1 MKVKTPQEVSL
12 LLTEEEVHVISA
24 GLFALSR
31 FEAYTEADSAVAA
44 FADERCSVRE
54 ELLDMLWNAG
64 LCPRVV
70 CNAVQRE
77 VEMREEQERLSRLP
91 PRDRS
96 AELSPWSP
104 EERGLL
110 GVTGECEDVLQI
122 LLNWA
127 WRHPER
133 WVSAK
138 CSRSSQWYQSQE
150 DSDKNWLDQHW
161 FPHIDFL
168 LRIGRITPKTID
180 GEDGWIVPLA
190 KDWRQAKKP
199 AAAAT
204 EHLDDVSAA

>member
-1 MKVKTPQEVSL
+1 MNVKTKRKVSL
-12 LLTEEEVHVISA
+12 LLSEEEVHVISA
-24 GLFALSR
+24 GLFALLR

-44 FADERCSVRE
+44 FADERYCVRE
-54 ELLDMLWNAG
+54 GLLRMLRNAG

-70 CNAVQRE
+70 CNAIERE
-77 VEMREEQERLSRLP
+77 VEMREEQERLSRLAR
-91 PRDRS
+91 RDQS
-96 AELSPWSP
+96 AELSTWSP

-110 GVTGECEDVLQI
+110 GITGECEDVLQI

-150 DSDKNWLDQHW
+150 ESDKDWLDKHW

-180 GEDGWIVPLA
+180 SEDGWIVPSA
-190 KDWRQAKKP
+190 KDWRRAKKQP
-199 AAAAT
+199 AAPT
-204 EHLDDVSAA
+204 EHLDASAA

>member
-1 MKVKTPQEVSL
+1 MKVRTKRKVSL
-12 LLTEEEVHVISA
+12 LLSEEEVHVISA

-31 FEAYTEADSAVAA
+31 FKAYTEADSAVAA
-44 FADERCSVRE
+44 FANERYWVRE
-54 ELLDMLWNAG
+54 GLVGMLWNAG

-70 CNAVQRE
+70 CNAVERE
-77 VEMREEQERLSRLP
+77 AEMREEQERLSQIL

-96 AELSPWSP
+96 TELSTWSP

-110 GVTGECEDVLQI
+110 GITGECEDVLQI

-150 DSDKNWLDQHW
+150 ESDKHWLDKHW

-168 LRIGRITPKTID
+168 LRIGRITPKTIH
-180 GEDGWIVPLA
+180 GEDGWIVPSA
-190 KDWRQAKKP
+190 KDWRKAKKQ
-199 AAAAT
+199 AAVPT
-204 EHLDDVSAA
+204 EHLDDVPAA

>member
-1 MKVKTPQEVSL
+1 MNVKTKPKVSL
-12 LLTEEEVHVISA
+12 LLSEEEVHVISA
-24 GLFALSR
+24 GLFALLR
-31 FEAYTEADSAVAA
+31 FEACTEADSAVAA
-44 FADERCSVRE
+44 FAAEHYSVRE
-54 ELLDMLWNAG
+54 GLLRMLSDAG

-70 CNAVQRE
+70 CNAIERE

-96 AELSPWSP
+96 TELSTWSP

-110 GVTGECEDVLQI
+110 GITGECEDVLQI

-138 CSRSSQWYQSQE
+138 CSRSSEWYQSQE
-150 DSDKNWLDQHW
+150 ESDKDWLDKHW

-168 LRIGRITPKTID
+168 LRIGRITPRTID
-180 GEDGWIVPLA
+180 GEDGWIVPSA
-190 KDWRQAKKP
+190 KDWRKQKKHP
-199 AAAAT
+199 AAPT
-204 EHLDDVSAA
+204 GHLDAPAA

>member
-1 MKVKTPQEVSL
+1 MKVKTKRKASL
-12 LLTEEEVHVISA
+12 LLSEEEVQVISA

-44 FADERCSVRE
+44 FADERYSVRE
-54 ELLDMLWNAG
+54 RLLDMLQNAG
-64 LCPRVV
+64 LCPQVV

-77 VEMREEQERLSRLP
+77 VEMREEQERLSRLT

-96 AELSPWSP
+96 SELSTWSP

-110 GVTGECEDVLQI
+110 GITGECEDVLQI

-133 WVSAK
+133 WVSAQ
-138 CSRSSQWYQSQE
+138 CSRSSRWYQSQE
-150 DSDKNWLDQHW
+150 ESDKDWLDKHW

-180 GEDGWIVPLA
+180 GEDGWIVPSA
-190 KDWRQAKKP
+190 KDWLEAKKQAAVPTGQLDAP
-199 AAAAT
+199 AA
-204 EHLDDVSAA
+204 

>member
-1 MKVKTPQEVSL
+1 MNVKTKRKVSL
-12 LLTEEEVHVISA
+12 LLSEEEVHVISA

-31 FEAYTEADSAVAA
+31 FEAFTEADTAVAA
-44 FADERCSVRE
+44 FADERYSVRE
-54 ELLDMLWNAG
+54 GLLDMLWNAG

-96 AELSPWSP
+96 TELSTWSP
-104 EERGLL
+104 EERVVL
-110 GVTGECEDVLQI
+110 GITGECEDVLQI

-150 DSDKNWLDQHW
+150 ESDKVWLDKHW

-168 LRIGRITPKTID
+168 LRIGRITPRTID
-180 GEDGWIVPLA
+180 GEDGWIVPSSKA
-190 KDWRQAKKP
+190 WREAKKQ
-199 AAAAT
+199 AAAAPT
-204 EHLDDVSAA
+204 EHLDAPAA